1 MGKFRRPRASR
12 ARFDRRDHD
21 MRIVVKVGTS
31 TLAHPTGRLNI
42 QRMEKLCKVL
52 SDLKNMGHEIILVSS
67 GAIAM
72 GFGKLNLS
80 ERPKD
85 VPTKQASAAVG
96 QCELMYIYDKL
107 FTEYNHTVAQ
117 LLITAPDIE
126 EGGVRK
132 QNFHNTLARLLEL
145 GALPV
150 INENDTIAVEQ
161 IKFGDNDTLAALAAP
176 TRISGR
182 VTAELEMA
190 PPGKFEAKTA
200 EALGKEAFSK
210 AADAEGYEIVVDT
223 HGTLLWGE
231 SAEDERPLLILTS
244 EQGSKEYL
252 AYLNGKHISWI
263 ACGKEHVDLKRAC
276 EILAAEFDVKRAAA
290 VGGGHINAGF
300 LAAGL
305 LDEVSI
311 LIGAGI
317 AGRGGMQSVFDG
329 LPMERGVTPLKL
341 TSVQQYGSG
350 AVWLRYN
357 VEK

>member
-1 MGKFRRPRASR
+1 MIKPYIVCHMMTSVDG
-12 ARFDRRDHD
+12 
-21 MRIVVKVGTS
+21 RID
-31 TLAHPTGRLNI
+31 
-42 QRMEKLCKVL
+42 C
-52 SDLKNMGHEIILVSS
+52 
-67 GAIAM
+67 AM
-72 GFGKLNLS
+72 
-80 ERPKD
+80 
-85 VPTKQASAAVG
+85 
-96 QCELMYIYDKL
+96 
-107 FTEYNHTVAQ
+107 TEH
-117 LLITAPDIE
+117 LP
-126 EGGVRK
+126 GV
-132 QNFHNTLARLLEL
+132 QEYY
-145 GALPV
+145 
-150 INENDTIAVEQ
+150 
-161 IKFGDNDTLAALAAP
+161 DTLDALDAP

-190 PPGKFEAKTA
+190 LPGKFEAKTA

-244 EQGSKEYL
+244 EQVSKEYL

-276 EILAAEFDVKRAAA
+276 EILAA
-290 VGGGHINAGF
+290 
-300 LAAGL
+300 GL

-311 LIGAGI
+311 LIGTGI
-317 AGRGGMQSVFDG
+317 DGRGGMQSVFDG

-341 TSVQQYGSG
+341 MSVQQYGSG

>member
-1 MGKFRRPRASR
+1 MIKPYIVC
-12 ARFDRRDHD
+12 H
-21 MRIVVKVGTS
+21 MRTS
-31 TLAHPTGRLNI
+31 VDGRI
-42 QRMEKLCKVL
+42 DC
-52 SDLKNMGHEIILVSS
+52 
-67 GAIAM
+67 AM
-72 GFGKLNLS
+72 
-80 ERPKD
+80 
-85 VPTKQASAAVG
+85 
-96 QCELMYIYDKL
+96 
-107 FTEYNHTVAQ
+107 TEH
-117 LLITAPDIE
+117 LP
-126 EGGVRK
+126 GV
-132 QNFHNTLARLLEL
+132 QEYY
-145 GALPV
+145 
-150 INENDTIAVEQ
+150 
-161 IKFGDNDTLAALAAP
+161 DTLDALDAP

-190 PPGKFEAKTA
+190 LPGKFEAKTA

-244 EQGSKEYL
+244 EQVSKEYL

-276 EILAAEFDVKRAAA
+276 EILAAEFDVKRAAV

-317 AGRGGMQSVFDG
+317 DGRGGMQSVFDG
-329 LPMERGVTPLKL
+329 LPMERGVTPLKR
-341 TSVQQYGSG
+341 TDRIADYGEFNIFPVFSG
-350 AVWLRYN
+350 KPLA
-357 VEK
+357 

>member
-1 MGKFRRPRASR
+1 MNKPYIVCHMMTSVDG
-12 ARFDRRDHD
+12 
-21 MRIVVKVGTS
+21 RID
-31 TLAHPTGRLNI
+31 
-42 QRMEKLCKVL
+42 C
-52 SDLKNMGHEIILVSS
+52 
-67 GAIAM
+67 AM
-72 GFGKLNLS
+72 
-80 ERPKD
+80 
-85 VPTKQASAAVG
+85 
-96 QCELMYIYDKL
+96 
-107 FTEYNHTVAQ
+107 TEH
-117 LLITAPDIE
+117 LP
-126 EGGVRK
+126 GV
-132 QNFHNTLARLLEL
+132 QEYY
-145 GALPV
+145 
-150 INENDTIAVEQ
+150 
-161 IKFGDNDTLAALAAP
+161 DTLDALDAP
-176 TRISGR
+176 TRIGGR

-190 PPGKFEAKTA
+190 LPGKFEAKTA

-210 AADAEGYEIVVDT
+210 AADVEGYEIVVDT

-244 EQGSKEYL
+244 EQVSKEYL

-263 ACGKEHVDLKRAC
+263 ACGKEHVDVKRAC
-276 EILAAEFDVKRAAA
+276 EIRAAEFDGKISAA

-317 AGRGGMQSVFDG
+317 DGRGGMQSVFDG

-357 VEK
+357 VEN

>member
-1 MGKFRRPRASR
+1 MIKPYIVCHMMTSVDG
-12 ARFDRRDHD
+12 
-21 MRIVVKVGTS
+21 RID
-31 TLAHPTGRLNI
+31 
-42 QRMEKLCKVL
+42 C
-52 SDLKNMGHEIILVSS
+52 
-67 GAIAM
+67 AM
-72 GFGKLNLS
+72 
-80 ERPKD
+80 
-85 VPTKQASAAVG
+85 
-96 QCELMYIYDKL
+96 
-107 FTEYNHTVAQ
+107 TEH
-117 LLITAPDIE
+117 LP
-126 EGGVRK
+126 GV
-132 QNFHNTLARLLEL
+132 QEYY
-145 GALPV
+145 
-150 INENDTIAVEQ
+150 
-161 IKFGDNDTLAALAAP
+161 DTLDALDAP

-190 PPGKFEAKTA
+190 LPGKFEVKTA

-244 EQGSKEYL
+244 EQVSKEYL

-276 EILAAEFDVKRAAA
+276 EILAA
-290 VGGGHINAGF
+290 
-300 LAAGL
+300 GL

-311 LIGAGI
+311 LIGTGI
-317 AGRGGMQSVFDG
+317 DGRGGMQSVFDG